1 MFDLCCRLYHSWPEQ
16 TIHQLMH
23 SFLSSLHLEF
33 DCALLVC
40 AVIVCIRYSR
50 MQSRNA
56 GKTVAV
62 VANAAISRR
71 IRRTRTRRRKGGE
84 EGARARPRR
93 IHSYR
98 RCVVKRLGWSAPTA
112 DNAGARLLL
121 RLPFLRIARA
131 WGSRVCECM
140 SVTAVLSPQRM
151 FRNFH
156 QPSSDTANR
165 FFLSFKLLIF
175 YAFLLNVL
183 FLIKFVSGI
192 IFILEASTC
201 SCNFD
206 PAIEHLELGIDLSQ
220 SSGSSP
226 VSKTPSAIWS
236 NSISYLFIQATNK
249 F

>member
-1 MFDLCCRLYHSWPEQ
+1 MLSIIPFVAWTNNSSTHAFIPLIS
-16 TIHQLMH
+16 
-23 SFLSSLHLEF
+23 SSLHLEF

-112 DNAGARLLL
+112 DNAVARLLL

-131 WGSRVCECM
+131 WGSRVWVYVC
-140 SVTAVLSPQRM
+140 
-151 FRNFH
+151 
-156 QPSSDTANR
+156 
-165 FFLSFKLLIF
+165 
-175 YAFLLNVL
+175 YG
-183 FLIKFVSGI
+183 GI
-192 IFILEASTC
+192 I
-201 SCNFD
+201 
-206 PAIEHLELGIDLSQ
+206 
-220 SSGSSP
+220 
-226 VSKTPSAIWS
+226 SAA
-236 NSISYLFIQATNK
+236 NV
-249 F
+249 